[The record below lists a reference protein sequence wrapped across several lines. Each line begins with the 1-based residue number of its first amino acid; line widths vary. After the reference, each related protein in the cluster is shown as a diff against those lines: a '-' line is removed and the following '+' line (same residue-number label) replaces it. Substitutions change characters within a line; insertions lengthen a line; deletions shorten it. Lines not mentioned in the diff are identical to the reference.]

1 MTAADWHSIDTPCGY
16 AVPLQWW
23 PAGDSSPVVLIM
35 AALGAPARL
44 YENLAAAL
52 AAQGVNVALL
62 EQRGHGESSLRASR
76 HSDWGFVEVLSN
88 DLPAVFD
95 WIEARVPGAPL
106 YLLGHSLGGH
116 YSAMMAGLHP
126 QRISGVILV
135 ATGSPWW
142 RAFDGKFRFQ
152 IRLLVNLLPLI
163 TALVGYYPG
172 KQVGFGDRE
181 ARTLMADWRDL
192 AIDNTYVARGLR
204 EKPDARIARFTGPV
218 LSVRLADDP
227 FAPERAM
234 RAVTDKFEHSLVTEK
249 VVDAQALGDRADH
262 FRWARQGTTVALLV
276 ADWLVGGRRD
286 LS

>member
-1 MTAADWHSIDTPCGY
+1 MQSDWHQVKTPSGY
-16 AVPLQWW
+16 KVPLKWW
-23 PAGDSSPVVLIM
+23 PVDTSRPVVLVM

-44 YENLAAAL
+44 YENLALAL
-52 AAQGVNVALL
+52 AEQGCNVALL
-62 EQRGHGESSLRASR
+62 EQRGHGESALRASR
-76 HSDWGFVEVLSN
+76 ECDWGFVDVLDN

-95 WIEARVPGAPL
+95 WIEDQVPGAPL

-116 YSAMMAGLHP
+116 YSAIMAGRCP
-126 QRISGVILV
+126 ERIAGVIVV

-152 IRLLVNLLPLI
+152 IRLLVNLLPLV
-163 TALVGYYPG
+163 TFLAGYYPG
-172 KQVGFGDRE
+172 KQLGFGDRE

-204 EKPDARIARFTGPV
+204 EKLDANISRFTGPV

-234 RAVTDKFEHSLVTEK
+234 RAVTDKFTNSAVTEK
-249 VVDAQALGDRADH
+249 VVSAEQLGDRADH
-262 FRWARQGTTVALLV
+262 FRWAKQGSVVAGV
-276 ADWLVGGRRD
+276 VGDWLRPE
-286 LS
+286 